1 MVTPYDDEMT
11 TTLNADTRAV
21 AVADANETSPQDTDA
36 VKVRPTVSASSI
48 VVPLYLIALAII
60 MAALILGKGVF
71 LPFAT
76 ATLISLAL
84 KPIVVALNTRAGI
97 PRPLSAL
104 ALVLILAALLLLVL
118 YSLSGPAKEWLDEAP
133 RALQALEME
142 LAGTDTPIDDLRA
155 TSEAI
160 SQLGSAGEDTET
172 EVVIAKSES
181 SVEQTMMAKTGQ
193 WVSTLGMTLAMVF
206 FILGW
211 GERVFHNAVG
221 LAPRFREKK
230 NLLEVFT
237 AIESA
242 VARYLL
248 TMTVINSTMGL
259 VVAGITYFC
268 GLPNPALWGV
278 VAAALHFMPYI
289 GALFTFLIVLGVSV
303 ISQPVGVHP
312 LLAPLIFA
320 VVTIIEGYVVTP
332 YAVGRSLTLNPLVIF
347 LSLVLTFA
355 VWGAVGALLAV
366 PMLACIKVA
375 LETYG
380 EPSAKIARI
389 LS

>member
-1 MVTPYDDEMT
+1 VST
-11 TTLNADTRAV
+11 DTRPV
-21 AVADANETSPQDTDA
+21 VMSADAEETSPTDTGA
-36 VKVRPTVSASSI
+36 SMVGGRLSVSALSI
-48 VVPLYLIALAII
+48 VIPLYLITLAIV

-84 KPIVVALNTRAGI
+84 KPIVVTLKTRVGI

-104 ALVLILAALLLLVL
+104 VLVLILAALLLLAL
-118 YSLSGPAKEWLDEAP
+118 YSLSGPAREWLDEAP
-133 RALQALEME
+133 RALQALERE
-142 LAGTDTPIDDLRA
+142 LASADTPIDDLRA

-160 SQLGSAGEDTET
+160 SQLSSAGEENET
-172 EVVIAKSES
+172 EVVLAESES
-181 SVEQTMMAKTGQ
+181 SVEQTMMTTMSQ
-193 WVSTLGMTLAMVF
+193 WFSTIGMTLAMVF

-221 LAPRFREKK
+221 LAPRFGEKK
-230 NLLEVFT
+230 NLLAVAT

-242 VARYLL
+242 VGRYLL
-248 TMTVINSTMGL
+248 TMAVINSTLGL
-259 VVAGITYFC
+259 IVAAITYLC

-289 GALFTFLIVLGVSV
+289 GALLTFLIVLGVSV
-303 ISQPVGVHP
+303 ISHPVEVHP
-312 LLAPLIFA
+312 LLAPLLFA

-332 YAVGRSLTLNPLVIF
+332 YAIGRSLTLNPLVIF

-375 LETYG
+375 LEAYG
-380 EPSAKIARI
+380 EPSAKVSRI